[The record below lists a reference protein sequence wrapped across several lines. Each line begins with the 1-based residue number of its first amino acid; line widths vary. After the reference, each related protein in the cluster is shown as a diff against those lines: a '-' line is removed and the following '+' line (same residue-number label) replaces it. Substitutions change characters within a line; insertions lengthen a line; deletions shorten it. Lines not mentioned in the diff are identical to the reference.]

1 MASSFTFL
9 LGLTGR
15 HNDTALSRPRMPE
28 WLNEDI
34 GREVKDQEEQ
44 EEIEAGFE

>member
-1 MASSFTFL
+1 
-9 LGLTGR
+9 
-15 HNDTALSRPRMPE
+15 MPE
-28 WLNEDI
+28 WLDEDI